1 MQLQN
6 LISYKYFYPRENT
19 SKHPITQYTNISSV
33 RNRVC
38 IINITLLSNVNLL
51 NTSWERER
59 EVNPELSL
67 RHLKTFS

>member
-6 LISYKYFYPRENT
+6 LISYKYFYPRENN

-38 IINITLLSNVNLL
+38 IINITLLSNVMVCLD
-51 NTSWERER
+51 
-59 EVNPELSL
+59 
-67 RHLKTFS
+67 